1 MSEANI
7 QCELREKIHHRTAK
21 VLRKEGKIPAIF
33 YAHNEDSIPISV
45 DAITIQR
52 LLSHEVNILN
62 VIFPDG
68 KTRKSIIR
76 DIQRDPTTDSIIHL
90 DILGIKLDEK
100 IRITIPIILTGS
112 PVGVKEGGI
121 LEHLLR
127 EVEVEGLP
135 LDIPEHIEVDV
146 SELQIGDVIKLEDIA
161 IEKIKFITEIH
172 HAVANVI
179 HPKVVLIEEE
189 VEEEELE
196 EGEEKPE
203 EEEKA
208 EPEESQS

>member
-21 VLRKEGKIPAIF
+21 ELRKQGKIPAIF
-33 YAHNEDSIPISV
+33 YAHNEDSIPISI
-45 DAITIQR
+45 DAKTIQQ
-52 LLSHEVNILN
+52 LLGREVNILN

-76 DIQRDPTTDSIIHL
+76 DIQRDPITDTIIHL
-90 DILGIKLDEK
+90 DILGIQLTKK
-100 IRITIPIILTGS
+100 IRMTIPIILKGS

-146 SELQIGDVIKLEDIA
+146 SELEIGDVIKLENIVV
-161 IEKIKFITEIH
+161 EKIKFITEIH

-189 VEEEELE
+189 VAEEVV

-208 EPEESQS
+208 EPEEPQS